1 MKKNGKLIVIS
12 APSGAGKTTLV
23 KHLLESDLNL
33 AFSISAASRPK
44 RSGEIDG
51 IDYHF
56 ISKND
61 FIKKIENN
69 EFVEWEE
76 VYEGSFYG
84 TLKSEVERIWK
95 EGKHVIFDV
104 DVEGGLNI
112 KQQYPEL
119 TLAVFVMPP
128 DVEQL
133 EKRLRARSTENDQ
146 SLKTRLDKAVQE
158 LGYADRFDVTLVN
171 DDLEKAKKEMV
182 EVVKVFL
189 ANK

>member
-171 DDLEKAKKEMV
+171 DDLEKAKKEML